1 MSKENGQ
8 SSAPSAS
15 RCYAAAEHVETLDLM
30 TKGMPIGVTDANGV
44 PICVGDTLHF
54 DPDEWGSDDCEFV
67 VQVRNGEIVGNGC
80 PSDWR
85 NWCWIVKRFDE
96 SA

>member
-1 MSKENGQ
+1 MSSENGQ

-15 RCYAAAEHVETLDLM
+15 RCYAAVANVEALDAM

-44 PICVGDTLHF
+44 PICVGDTLRF
-54 DPDEWGSDDCEFV
+54 DPVEWGSDCEFV
-67 VQVRNGEIVGNGC
+67 IQVRNGAIVGNGC
-80 PSDWR
+80 QSDWR
-85 NWCWIVKRFDE
+85 NWCSIVKRFNE